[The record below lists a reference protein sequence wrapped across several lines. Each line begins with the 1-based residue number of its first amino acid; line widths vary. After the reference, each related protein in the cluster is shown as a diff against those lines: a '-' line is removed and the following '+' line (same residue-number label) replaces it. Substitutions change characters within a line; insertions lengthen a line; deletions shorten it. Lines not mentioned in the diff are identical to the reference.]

1 MSLREVGGQSRKYK
15 MGTEP
20 SRGVISSV
28 LAQYAGD
35 GFWSNIAP
43 ESAHLQGATTRGA
56 ENILEWGL
64 TRGSAFSEGRQ
75 HKTQKKN
82 TEKWLN
88 SRAQQSNTRLRA
100 RNRHD
105 VIHASRDDAN

>member
-1 MSLREVGGQSRKYK
+1 MSLREGEGQSRKYK

-56 ENILEWGL
+56 ENILDWGPQGGQPSAKEDNTKHKK
-64 TRGSAFSEGRQ
+64 TRKSG
-75 HKTQKKN
+75 
-82 TEKWLN
+82 
-88 SRAQQSNTRLRA
+88 
-100 RNRHD
+100 
-105 VIHASRDDAN
+105 